1 MRDKFLQI
9 LIIVIS
15 TVLIIQLF
23 SLQVINK
30 EESEI
35 VGKASVQK
43 IYNFPERGYIYDRN
57 DKLIVSNEPYYDIL
71 IVPND
76 VNISD
81 SIQIS
86 NDFNI
91 STKDFKLRLE
101 KALKFSKIKAS
112 VFLASITKEEYAQLQ
127 EKMWRLSGFFIQK
140 NSKRKYNLSLIHI

>member
-71 IVPND
+71 IVPN
-76 VNISD
+76 
-81 SIQIS
+81 
-86 NDFNI
+86 
-91 STKDFKLRLE
+91 
-101 KALKFSKIKAS
+101 
-112 VFLASITKEEYAQLQ
+112 
-127 EKMWRLSGFFIQK
+127 
-140 NSKRKYNLSLIHI
+140 LSLIHI